1 MPFTPLPH
9 FFRAHCSPHGAV
21 PKPVCSLRRVQ
32 TFKSSGHDRLKTRNQ
47 TLSDVPMR
55 APAQALTQLGLDLNV
70 PNDFGHARDNC
81 LAHSFSFPSKG
92 AAFCT
97 RHFIRGRWIVFPVCH
112 IVPIV
117 TGTDTS
123 SCCARPACA
132 RRVPGEAVCA
142 RGSCSKVEN
151 RRKWAPTSTVR
162 YINSRCQKR
171 SYFGFIRSHLHTR
184 EK

>member
-81 LAHSFSFPSKG
+81 LAHSFSFRSKG
-92 AAFCT
+92 AALCT
-97 RHFIRGRWIVFPVCH
+97 RHFIRGSREVDSVSRLPHCPDCDRDRHVVVLRAPGVC
-112 IVPIV
+112 
-117 TGTDTS
+117 
-123 SCCARPACA
+123 PACA
-132 RRVPGEAVCA
+132 RRGGLRAGLVFQ
-142 RGSCSKVEN
+142 S
-151 RRKWAPTSTVR
+151 
-162 YINSRCQKR
+162 
-171 SYFGFIRSHLHTR
+171 
-184 EK
+184 